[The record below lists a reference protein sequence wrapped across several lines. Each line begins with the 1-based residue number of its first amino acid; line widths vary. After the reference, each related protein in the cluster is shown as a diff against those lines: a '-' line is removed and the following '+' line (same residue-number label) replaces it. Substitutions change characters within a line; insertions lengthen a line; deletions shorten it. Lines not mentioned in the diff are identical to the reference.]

1 MGEFQ
6 FEISYDFYL
15 TVIMEYRTGKD
26 DLQKIMGRLGRG
38 IDLRV
43 WLGFMRVMEKWM
55 KKMNKWFNIIPSLP
69 GFFVINS
76 MRCALIFS
84 GRPNQKF
91 FSFFAQAKDEMWFLP
106 RIFNNLKVL
115 YLVLIG

>member
-1 MGEFQ
+1 
-6 FEISYDFYL
+6 
-15 TVIMEYRTGKD
+15 
-26 DLQKIMGRLGRG
+26 
-38 IDLRV
+38 
-43 WLGFMRVMEKWM
+43 MRVMEKWM
-55 KKMNKWFNIIPSLP
+55 KKMNKWFNIKMTKYIIPSLP

-84 GRPNQKF
+84 GRPNQKV
-91 FSFFAQAKDEMWFLP
+91 FSFFTQAKDEMWFLP